1 MDDEFTV
8 FLDEKVSE
16 KDGTEHSTKFSK
28 SSGDGEAA

>member
-8 FLDEKVSE
+8 FLGEKVSE
-16 KDGTEHSTKFSK
+16 EDRTEHSTKLSK